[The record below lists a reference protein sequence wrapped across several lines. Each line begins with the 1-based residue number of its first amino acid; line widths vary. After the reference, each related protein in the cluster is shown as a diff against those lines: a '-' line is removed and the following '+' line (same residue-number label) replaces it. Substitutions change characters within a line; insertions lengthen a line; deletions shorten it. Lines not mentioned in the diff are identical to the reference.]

1 MAADF
6 GNFGFLFITFYMA
19 CFPEL
24 ESALRKYPG
33 IKGDKGDRG
42 QRVISE
48 NSPFFPFCIPEYQI
62 RALSPEPD
70 FSCPDLYRP

>member
-19 CFPEL
+19 SFPEL

-42 QRVISE
+42 QRVIRE
-48 NSPFFPFCIPEYQI
+48 LTTLP
-62 RALSPEPD
+62 L
-70 FSCPDLYRP
+70 LHT